1 MEHYIKTNQITVHCL
16 DYPGDAPHT
25 LVLLHGL
32 SANAA
37 CFEGL
42 ISAGLSQLAR
52 VVSIDLRGR
61 GKSDK
66 PEGPYSM
73 EAHAADVIAVIEALQ
88 LENIILGGHS
98 FGALLSV
105 YVAAQYPQYAQKVI
119 IMDAAA
125 RLHENVQAMVAPATL
140 RLRQPPY
147 ASFDAFRAH
156 IRQAEYLDGI
166 WNPDMEAYYVAD
178 VETLPDG
185 RVQHR
190 SSFEHIQLAIQ
201 GLLGSGIDWISLIQ
215 GVQQPAL
222 LIQADGVYALGA
234 PILPEAYARETVAML
249 PDGRFV
255 QVPGNHFTML
265 YETGARAIVAAIQTF
280 LAEKK

>member
-1 MEHYIKTNQITVHCL
+1 MENYIKTEQLNIHYL
-16 DYPGDAPHT
+16 DYPGSGPET

-42 ISAGLSQLAR
+42 IKAGLTNLGR

-73 EAHAADVIAVIEALQ
+73 AAHAADVTEVIRALK
-88 LENIILGGHS
+88 LDNIILGGHS
-98 FGALLSV
+98 FGALLSI
-105 YVAAQYPQYAQKVI
+105 YIGNHYPQYIKKVI

-125 RLHENVQAMVAPATL
+125 RLHENVREMVTPSTQRLLNDPYPSYGDFIRGIKEAP
-140 RLRQPPY
+140 
-147 ASFDAFRAH
+147 
-156 IRQAEYLDGI
+156 YLDGV
-166 WNPDMEAYYVAD
+166 WNPEIEAYYEAD

-185 RVQHR
+185 KVRHR
-190 SSFEHIQLAIQ
+190 SSHGHIQLAIE
-201 GLLGSGIDWISLIQ
+201 GLLGSGIDWIAEIRSLQ
-215 GVQQPAL
+215 KPAM
-222 LIQADGVYALGA
+222 LIQANGIYALDA
-234 PILPEAYARETVAML
+234 PILPEAYAKETVDML
-249 PDGRFV
+249 PRGTFV

-265 YETGARAIVAAIQTF
+265 YEDGAITIVEAIQSF
-280 LAEKK
+280 LAS